1 MPGGGGNAMF
11 MTAGEEL
18 GSRLKQLAG
27 GSSSRAGGGGRAS
40 AKKSKVLET
49 KQEMATGQQDV
60 FMSDFAKL
68 AQFYTHRF
76 HIN

>member
-60 FMSDFAKL
+60 FYVRFCQISPIL
-68 AQFYTHRF
+68 HAQISY
-76 HIN
+76 